1 MSYNQVAMSKQGI
14 LWIGLAAAVVW
25 LTGCGRP
32 SGKTGEASGSA
43 AGSLSGKIVVDG
55 SSTVLPLSEA
65 VAEEFQKQYP
75 GTMPVVGKSGTGG
88 GFKKFA
94 NGEID
99 ITGASRP
106 IRAVEDEACR
116 KNGIEYIE
124 IPVAYDALAV
134 VVNPKNTWCD
144 YLTVKEL
151 KKMWEPAATGKIKNW
166 SQIRPGFPNRPLVLF
181 GAGVDSGTYDY
192 FTAAIVGEEHSS
204 RSDYSSSEDDNILVQ
219 GVASNENALG
229 FFGLAYYIQNK
240 DKLKV
245 VAIDDENPNNGA
257 GPILPSEETVVN
269 GTYQPLSRP
278 LFIYVNVK
286 SLEKPQVREFVKFY
300 IEHAATLAK
309 EVGYVPLPAKVYE
322 LAKQRVEKRITG
334 SVFGAHGSQVGVKL
348 EDLYRVEEAPENGTK

>member
-1 MSYNQVAMSKQGI
+1 MLVA
-14 LWIGLAAAVVW
+14 
-25 LTGCGRP
+25 GCGRP
-32 SGKTGEASGSA
+32 SGKAEESPTDG
-43 AGSLSGKIVVDG
+43 AGRLSGKIVVDG

-65 VAEEFQKQYP
+65 MAEEFQKQYP
-75 GTMPVVGKSGTGG
+75 DTMPVVGKSGTGG

-99 ITGASRP
+99 ITAASRP

-116 KNGIEYIE
+116 KNGVEYIE

-151 KKMWEPAATGKIKNW
+151 KKMWEPAATDKIKNW

-204 RSDYSSSEDDNILVQ
+204 RSDYSSSEDDNIQVQ
-219 GVASNENALG
+219 GVANNENALG

-334 SVFGAHGSQVGVKL
+334 SVFGAHGSQVGMKL